1 MNIKTE
7 KEDLIERLNKSNKI
21 IIKLNKEIG
30 KYEQCL
36 DEIEKLQ
43 KELCRRCDLTF
54 CGNTVCYE
62 ILQKIKE
69 VKGNE

>member
-1 MNIKTE
+1 MNLRTE

-36 DEIEKLQ
+36 DEIE
-43 KELCRRCDLTF
+43 EICTHETINLTDS
-54 CGNTVCYE
+54 CVNGGRYVK
-62 ILQKIKE
+62 ILEKIKE
-69 VKGNE
+69 VKEQ

>member
-1 MNIKTE
+1 MSNDNVCSICGAYECNESKCKIKNIVKC
-7 KEDLIERLNKSNKI
+7 LN
-21 IIKLNKEIG
+21 
-30 KYEQCL
+30 
-36 DEIEKLQ
+36 EIEKLQ

-69 VKGNE
+69 VK